1 MGIGGYE
8 NWRVWELEGMRTGGY
23 EGFLSPEILQNF
35 EWNCPKLNW
44 NECIGNVI
52 RKAKIVGE
60 LEMNI
65 NKKFDL
71 YF

>member
-1 MGIGGYE
+1 MRIGGYE
-8 NWRVWELEGMRTGGY
+8 NWKVWELEGMRA
-23 EGFLSPEILQNF
+23 FSPQKFYKTI